1 MISPSP
7 PASASSRFG
16 TALYVLTIF
25 VSAFLL
31 FQVQPIIAKVILP
44 WFGGS
49 SAVWS
54 TCMLF
59 FQLILLAGYAYAH
72 WLQGLSGRTQAI
84 LHTLLLAGSLA
95 LLPILPGERWKP
107 TGAGSETGLILLLL
121 AATIGAPYF
130 LLSATSPLLQAWYNR
145 ERGAVPYRLFALS
158 NLASMLALLTYPVLI
173 EPYLP
178 TRLQGV
184 SWSVAYGAFAILCA
198 ITGWRASQASPSRSL
213 AASAP
218 PPPPPSL
225 HTRLL
230 WLVFAACA
238 STLLLTV
245 TNFLTQDVAAIPFLW
260 VLPLSAYLLTFIIC
274 FESPRWYNRAVFLPL
289 AAASLFTFG
298 WFLVKGL
305 ALDMKVAIAFSNLAL
320 FGCCMFCHG
329 ELVRLKPHPRH
340 LTGFYMFV
348 SLGGALG
355 GIFVGLIAPNLFNAY
370 YEFDIGLA
378 VCALLLA
385 WAVAHA
391 LRHWPG
397 LPSKVLAVAF
407 MLAVGIYIGK
417 LGLVV
422 KEGLTGYRAVARNFY
437 GQLRVIDEGKPTDE
451 DADRKLLHGRINH
464 GIQMLNPKYRRSPV
478 AYFCADSGIGH
489 AMRSRQPGEHWKM
502 GILGLGAGALAAY
515 GQQGDTVRLYEINP
529 LVLDLARS
537 QFTYLADTP
546 AKVEVSLGDG
556 RLSLEREPSQQ
567 FDILVMDAFS
577 GDSVPVHL
585 ITKEAFAM
593 YFRHLKPGGFLAV
606 NISNRYLDLEPVM
619 ERAATAFGR
628 RALQF
633 SLDPEADDM
642 LCNSSSW
649 VILVD
654 PSRPLPDLLRTGRVL
669 PAHQGFRMWT
679 DDFSNMFSILK

>member
-1 MISPSP
+1 LVESNLPISP
-7 PASASSRFG
+7 ASRFS
-16 TALYVLTIF
+16 TILYGLTIF

-72 WLQGLSGRTQAI
+72 WLQGLAGRTQAI
-84 LHTLLLAGSLA
+84 LHSVLLALSLA

-107 TGAGSETGLILLLL
+107 NGAGSETGLILLLL
-121 AATIGAPYF
+121 LATIGAPYF
-130 LLSATSPLLQAWYNR
+130 LLSSTSPLLQAWYSR
-145 ERGAVPYRLFALS
+145 ERGVVPYRLFALS

-173 EPYLP
+173 EPNFP

-184 SWSVAYGAFAILCA
+184 SWSVAYGLFAVLCA
-198 ITGWRASQASPSRSL
+198 VTGWRASHAGRADSHAPE
-213 AASAP
+213 AAPVP
-218 PPPPPSL
+218 PPATG
-225 HTRLL
+225 TRLL
-230 WLVFAACA
+230 WLALAATA

-289 AAASLFTFG
+289 AAASLLTFA
-298 WFLVKGL
+298 WFLIKGL
-305 ALDMKVAIAFSNLAL
+305 SLDMKIAIAFSNLAL

-329 ELVRLKPHPRH
+329 ELVRLKPDPRY
-340 LTGFYMFV
+340 LTGFYMFI
-348 SLGGALG
+348 SLGGAIG

-385 WAVAHA
+385 WAVYQA
-391 LRHWPG
+391 LRRWNTMAT
-397 LPSKVLAVAF
+397 KIITVAF
-407 MLAVGIYIGK
+407 TVAVGIYIGK

-422 KEGLTGYRAVARNFY
+422 KEGVTGYIAVARNFY

-478 AYFCADSGIGH
+478 AYFCLDSGIGH
-489 AMRSRQPGEHWKM
+489 AMRTRLAGKPWDM

-515 GQQGDTVRLYEINP
+515 GQAGDTIHLYEINP
-529 LVLDLARS
+529 LVLDLART

-556 RLSLEREPSQQ
+556 RLSLERDTNAR

-585 ITKEAFAM
+585 ITREAFAM
-593 YFRHLKPGGFLAV
+593 YFRHLKPGGILAV
-606 NISNRYLDLEPVM
+606 NISNRYLDLQPVM
-619 ERAATAFGR
+619 ERAATAFGK
-628 RALQF
+628 RAIVMD
-633 SLDPEADDM
+633 LDPEADDL
-642 LCNSSSW
+642 LCNTSSW
-649 VILVD
+649 TLIVD
-654 PSRPLPDLLRTGRVL
+654 ANAPIPEMLKTGRVI
-669 PAHQGFRMWT
+669 PANPAFKMWT